1 MLKAIKK
8 LFTSKPQKK
17 IKAPKKKETFILQEE
32 VLVLEKEFKE
42 VNKQKETKDTK
53 SSLTFG
59 V

>member
-1 MLKAIKK
+1 MLKIIKK

-17 IKAPKKKETFILQEE
+17 IKASIKKETFVMQEE
-32 VLVLEKEFKE
+32 VLVLEKEVK
-42 VNKQKETKDTK
+42 NINKETKDTK

>member
-1 MLKAIKK
+1 MLKVIKK

-17 IKAPKKKETFILQEE
+17 IKASIKKETFVLQEE
-32 VLVLEKEFKE
+32 VLVLEKEVKE